1 MATLVDWTASHQDGG
16 IVLRPNDI
24 ERAALL
30 DPLRSPW
37 ERKGFRGDV
46 TGAVVGAA
54 LVVVAFLIPH
64 LHDATMAPVLNPA
77 RWGYYDF
84 ADAAPLF
91 GWRNAHLGWGT
102 PVAVAIAAAVVGW
115 GPRLANRLPWRPLL
129 ALTWLTAL
137 GWAVALALVDGWD
150 RGFAARLR
158 SPDEFVHEV
167 SRFGDVSG
175 ALRDFARRI
184 PDYQPDSWNIQV
196 SGHPPGAALAF
207 VALDRI
213 GLGGATCA
221 AVVCTLVGT
230 SAVVAVLLT
239 LKALGD
245 GEMARRAAPFL
256 ALAPAAVWIAV
267 SADAFF
273 TGVTAWAVAL
283 LARAACRTVRWPQAA
298 AVGAGILLGFGVYL
312 SYGLTLMVL
321 PAAAV
326 LLVART
332 ARPLWGAALGA
343 FAVAAGFTMGGFWW
357 WDGYL
362 AVKVRYYQGV
372 AADRPYVYW
381 AWANYASLLCA
392 VGLAPP
398 AALHRVLSRRAVQ
411 VLRPLNVLLLAFLLA
426 VLLAD
431 LSGLSKAETERIW
444 LPFGIWLLSAPALLP
459 LPSHRYWL
467 ALQAGGA
474 LAVNHLILTNW

>member
-1 MATLVDWTASHQDGG
+1 M
-16 IVLRPNDI
+16 IVLRPKEV
-24 ERAALL
+24 ERLSLL
-30 DPLRSPW
+30 DPAPSRSV
-37 ERKGFRGDV
+37 RRVIRGDV
-46 TGAVVGAA
+46 TGAVIGAA
-54 LVVVAFLIPH
+54 LVAVAFLVPH

-115 GPRLANRLPWRPLL
+115 GPRLASRLRWRPLL
-129 ALTWLTAL
+129 ALTWLTSL
-137 GWAVALALVDGWD
+137 GWALALAMVDGWD
-150 RGFAARLR
+150 RGIAARLR

-167 SRFGDVSG
+167 SRFDDVSG
-175 ALRDFARRI
+175 GLHDFARRI
-184 PDYQPDSWNIQV
+184 PDHQPDSWNIQV
-196 SGHPPGAALAF
+196 SGHPPGAALVF

-213 GLGGATCA
+213 GLGGATWA

-230 SAVVAVLLT
+230 SAAVAVLLT
-239 LKALGD
+239 LRALGD

-256 ALAPAAVWIAV
+256 ALAPAAIWIAV
-267 SADAFF
+267 SDDAFF
-273 TGVTAWAVAL
+273 TGVTAWALAL
-283 LARAACRTVRWPQAA
+283 LALAARRTVRWPLAA

-312 SYGLTLMVL
+312 SYGLTLMFL

-343 FAVAAGFTMGGFWW
+343 FAVAASFTAAGFWW

-381 AWANYASLLCA
+381 VWANYASLLCA

-398 AALHRVLSRRAVQ
+398 AALHRVLSRPALQAR
-411 VLRPLNVLLLAFLLA
+411 RPLNVLLLAFLLA
-426 VLLAD
+426 LLLAD
-431 LSGLSKAETERIW
+431 LSGLSKSETERIW

-459 LPSHRYWL
+459 PTSHRYWL